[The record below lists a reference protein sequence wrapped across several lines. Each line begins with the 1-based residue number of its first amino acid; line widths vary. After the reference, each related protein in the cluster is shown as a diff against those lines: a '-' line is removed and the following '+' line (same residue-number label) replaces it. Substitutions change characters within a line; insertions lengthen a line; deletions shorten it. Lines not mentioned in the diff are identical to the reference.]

1 MMNHETR
8 CCFIGRRNRTIS
20 SAIFN
25 LNHTDL
31 NARSR
36 ETERSDRAR
45 SNRDAINERRFRSI
59 GLIRLNK
66 RTAVVVNLIN
76 LHDILN
82 AATDTHNLVP
92 CRQNHI

>member
-1 MMNHETR
+1 MDYFTASPADVVVSSAGETQP
-8 CCFIGRRNRTIS
+8 FS

-25 LNHTDL
+25 L

-45 SNRDAINERRFRSI
+45 SNRDAINERRFQSI

-66 RTAVVVNLIN
+66 RTAVVVTRLI
-76 LHDILN
+76 
-82 AATDTHNLVP
+82 
-92 CRQNHI
+92 